1 MYRLL
6 IYSVL
11 ATLGAS
17 LLVMSGC
24 TTTPPT
30 RFYVLPALSSADT
43 TSGVS
48 TAKRELTIG
57 VGPVTLP
64 AYLDRPQIVT
74 RVSRAKLNLADFDQW
89 AASLQDSLP
98 RVLAENFSLLIP
110 TDRVTLFPW
119 SRSLVIDYQ
128 VLVDVIRFDGGMGNE
143 VILAARWAIADAD
156 GKDIIMRQSRF
167 QSPAAAQDHEAT
179 VTAMGRTLE
188 ALSREITATL
198 LILAQQAGTR

>member
-24 TTTPPT
+24 ASTPPT

-74 RVSRAKLNLADFDQW
+74 RASRAKLNLADFDQW

-98 RVLAENFSLLIP
+98 RVLAENFIP
-110 TDRVTLFPW
+110 AHPHRSCHPL
-119 SRSLVIDYQ
+119 SLVA
-128 VLVDVIRFDGGMGNE
+128 V
-143 VILAARWAIADAD
+143 
-156 GKDIIMRQSRF
+156 
-167 QSPAAAQDHEAT
+167 
-179 VTAMGRTLE
+179 
-188 ALSREITATL
+188 
-198 LILAQQAGTR
+198 AGD